1 MADHL
6 LVPVDESSQS
16 EAALAFAVEE
26 WPEAAITLV
35 HVVNPVEAGYSATG
49 GVPAGAEDW
58 YAAAEAE
65 AEELLAAAADR
76 HDREFETRIEV
87 GSPSTAIVEAVEDG
101 PYDHVVLGS
110 HGRTGI
116 SRVLLGSVAEAVVR
130 GSPVP
135 VTVAR

>member
-1 MADHL
+1 MASDL
-6 LVPVDESSQS
+6 LVPIDGSSQS

-26 WPEAAITLV
+26 WPDAEVTLL

-49 GVPAGAEDW
+49 GVPAGGEDW
-58 YAAAEAE
+58 YAAAESE
-65 AEELLAAAADR
+65 AEEVLAAAAES

-87 GSPSTAIVEAVEDG
+87 GNPSTTVVETIEDG

-116 SRVLLGSVAEAVVR
+116 SRILLGSVAEAVVR
-130 GSPVP
+130 NSPVP